1 MNQNSIMSANHN
13 QKFNLAYSDVSDVE
27 LYVTGCYWTIT
38 TIATVGYGDVVGINT
53 TERIFCSIAMVI
65 GVLSFTFANG
75 SFASIL

>member
-1 MNQNSIMSANHN
+1 
-13 QKFNLAYSDVSDVE
+13 VSDVE